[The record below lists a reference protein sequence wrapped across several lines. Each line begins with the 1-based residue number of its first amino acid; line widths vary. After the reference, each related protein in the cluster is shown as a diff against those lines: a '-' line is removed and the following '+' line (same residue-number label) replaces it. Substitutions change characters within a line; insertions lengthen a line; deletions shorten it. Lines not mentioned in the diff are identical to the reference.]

1 MTTTTENTPERR
13 HEVRLK
19 YDALFW
25 RQPNVYAVSEG
36 YLRTGGGGWLETKG
50 INVQVTEKVDQSTL
64 PLADRIPVCLE
75 GIPVKITEEP
85 DSGGLIPPL
94 PLEEI
99 GLSTEDINTDEE
111 ETNGNN

>member
-36 YLRTGGGGWLETKG
+36 YLRTGGGEWLETKG
-50 INVQVTEKVDQSTL
+50 INVKVTEKVDQSTL

-85 DSGGLIPPL
+85 GNGEFIPSFP
-94 PLEEI
+94 PEDFMVEE
-99 GLSTEDINTDEE
+99 EEE
-111 ETNGNN
+111 ETNGTD

>member
-36 YLRTGGGGWLETKG
+36 FLRTGGGGWLETKG
-50 INVQVTEKVDQSTL
+50 INVQVTVKVDQSTL

-75 GIPVKITEEP
+75 GIPVKLTEEP
-85 DSGGLIPPL
+85 DRGGLIPGF
-94 PLEEI
+94 PLEEL
-99 GLSTEDINTDEE
+99 GLSPEDPNTDEE
-111 ETNGNN
+111 ETNGHN